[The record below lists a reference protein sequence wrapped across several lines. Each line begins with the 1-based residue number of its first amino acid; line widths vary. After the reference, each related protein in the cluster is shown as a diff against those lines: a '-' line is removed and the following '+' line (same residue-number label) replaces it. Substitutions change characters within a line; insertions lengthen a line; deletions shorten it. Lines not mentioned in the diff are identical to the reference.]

1 MSDTPASHS
10 TRVVGDALTSPP
22 GRSRVVQIMH
32 GQRTGL
38 RFLDAH
44 EIPERDF
51 NVVLR
56 GGQDNNTQRWVLTD
70 TGGGLYTIMQVSSD
84 RYLDAH
90 EIESLD
96 FRVVT
101 RPRQD
106 NDMQLWRL
114 LPSGGKVLIQQVSSG
129 RALEP
134 YLTQDMDFQV
144 VTRPRNDND
153 DNQWLW
159 EPLFDAFGRTFAV
172 DRSAQFNTPPAAG
185 APTAWLNPGL
195 GVENIAYRTTAL
207 RLHLLTRDALGV
219 TFVQPLT
226 DLARTV
232 DPGTPLAVSSPFGF
246 VDTNR
251 TLNFLLYVDQA
262 RMVHSLSW
270 STHPV
275 GHDNLSGAAGARKV
289 ADNSNPVGYYIPVA
303 DIHHVIYR
311 ADNNHLYDLRWDR
324 DDAVNPGRDLTGTK
338 PVATG
343 NPTAFV
349 NATGMNFA
357 VHRSASDGHIRS
369 LNWLDDAGEPGLDD
383 LSGVA
388 GTPAAKG
395 DPVGY
400 YTAHDDTVQIVY
412 HGGDDGHLYELYSS
426 GNAPVVGWDITPQG
440 APKPTGTLAA
450 YYNAGTNTKHVNY
463 YSADDHRL
471 HEIWWVPGEASTEH
485 IDLTAEA
492 NEAPAPEDR
501 PAAFTVDGPNSLHV
515 AYRGPGRHIFELRRW
530 WL

>member
-1 MSDTPASHS
+1 
-10 TRVVGDALTSPP
+10 
-22 GRSRVVQIMH
+22 
-32 GQRTGL
+32 
-38 RFLDAH
+38 
-44 EIPERDF
+44 
-51 NVVLR
+51 
-56 GGQDNNTQRWVLTD
+56 LTD

-106 NDMQLWRL
+106 NDTQLWRL

-172 DRSAQFNTPPAAG
+172 DRSAQFNTPSAAG

-251 TLNFLLYVDQA
+251 NLNFLLYVDQA

-289 ADNSNPVGYYIPVA
+289 ADSSNPVGYYIPVA

-369 LNWLDDAGEPGLDD
+369 LNWLDDVGEPGLDD

-412 HGGDDGHLYELYSS
+412 HGGDEGHLYELTRREC
-426 GNAPVVGWDITPQG
+426 AVVGWDITPRV
-440 APKPTGTLAA
+440 PKPTGTLAA
-450 YYNAGTNTKHVNY
+450 YYNAGTGTKRELPPPTT
-463 YSADDHRL
+463 SATR
-471 HEIWWVPGEASTEH
+471 IWWVPGERRERK
-485 IDLTAEA
+485 IDLTAKPTGSRSA
-492 NEAPAPEDR
+492 R
-501 PAAFTVDGPNSLHV
+501 FQPAAFTVTAPTRCGLSGTRPPHLPSCADGGYDIDRIVPWRRRRGWRRQIAAHTGLVPAVSPPSGGSDGHRCANPLLGYPVRPVFGSGMPAESV
-515 AYRGPGRHIFELRRW
+515 YR
-530 WL
+530 